1 MAWPPEETR
10 VDLTL
15 SIGSLTLARI
25 TGTLRTRRIWPAVGP
40 MTVRFTQEDSMSRI
54 VFDVTLPPPAAADVV
69 RRKFTLSVAG
79 EEPLE
84 IALPPNQATV
94 TDLKAPQGAEVGLR
108 LVDVDDAGNE
118 SEPRVQSFVATDT
131 IPPPQP
137 GEMGI
142 TVTAEEPD
150 PAPPAAA

>member
-1 MAWPPEETR
+1 
-10 VDLTL
+10 
-15 SIGSLTLARI
+15 
-25 TGTLRTRRIWPAVGP
+25 
-40 MTVRFTQEDSMSRI
+40 MSRI
-54 VFDVTLPPPAAADVV
+54 VFDVTLPPSAVADVV

-84 IALPPNQATV
+84 IPLPPNQATV

-118 SEPRVQSFVATDT
+118 SEPRIQSFVATDT

-137 GEMGI
+137 GEMAI
-142 TVTAEEPD
+142 HVTAEEPD